1 MICFRNA
8 RGRYFALLL
17 LLWLIVNAAVRTT
30 LLVMAH
36 RTLETSFALPELIAI
51 YFRGTINDL
60 FPYILLTLP
69 MLPFLLLKKHLW
81 GGRTG
86 RIIFSL
92 IFWLYGCAFLFGAV
106 AETLFWDEFGSR
118 FNFIAVDY
126 LIYTTEVIRNITES
140 YPVFPLLAAI
150 AASAAVLAVIFLRGF
165 WKRAHLPAPRS
176 TWMTVVCI
184 LLVIAAVIYTPL
196 SASDRVERELSANGV
211 WSLFSAYR
219 NNELDYREFYSV
231 IDTDKAFRLVHDGL
245 QEKQVSFL
253 TPNSEEWRRTIT
265 ATRPEW
271 NPNVIQIV
279 VESLGTNLLGKN
291 TPNLNAVIQK
301 SLYLSGLMATG
312 TRTVRGIEALTLCL
326 PPTPGASIVRRPD
339 CGDLFSTGS
348 IFRARGYDTAF
359 VYGGFGYFDNMNAF
373 FSGNGFRI
381 VDRSSVSGSDITF
394 ANAWGMCDEDLFRT
408 SLREADACFE
418 QGRPFYQFV
427 LTTSN
432 HRPFTYPDGKVSIP
446 SGSGRSGAVAYT
458 DYAIGSFLKEAASRP
473 WFADTVFIISGD
485 HTSGAAGH
493 TDLPP
498 DRYRIPAIIYSPG
511 HIAPAQVNT
520 LCSQADIAPT
530 LFALLGWSYDSGF
543 FGRNVLDMKPEEGRA
558 WIGTYQILGML
569 KPDSLT
575 MLEPLK
581 DPVVSA
587 WNPDTGE
594 LGPLTDQERTKA
606 RIEETVAW
614 YQTAHDLFRRGRLKE
629 KTVMLRHEAER

>member
-8 RGRYFALLL
+8 RGRYLALLL
-17 LLWLIVNAAVRTT
+17 LLWLIVNASVRTA

-36 RTLETSFALPELIAI
+36 RTLDSSFDLPGLISI
-51 YFRGTINDL
+51 YFRGAVNDL

-69 MLPFLLLKKHLW
+69 ILPFLLLKKHLW

-126 LIYTTEVIRNITES
+126 LIYTTEVVRNITES
-140 YPVFPLLAAI
+140 YPVLPLLAAI
-150 AASAAVLAVIFLRGF
+150 AASAAVLTVIFLRGF

-176 TWMTVVCI
+176 ARMAAVCL

-231 IDTDKAFRLVHDGL
+231 IDADRAFRLVHDGL
-245 QEKQVSFL
+245 QEKQASFL
-253 TPNSEEWRRTIT
+253 TTKNDEWRRAVT
-265 ATRPEW
+265 AARPEW
-271 NPNVIQIV
+271 KPNVIQIV

-291 TPNLNAVIQK
+291 TPNLNAVIQE

-339 CGDLFSTGS
+339 CTDMFSTGS
-348 IFRARGYDTAF
+348 IFRTRGYDTAF

-394 ANAWGMCDEDLFRT
+394 ANAWGMCDEDLFRI

-418 QGRPFYQFV
+418 KGRPFYQFV

-432 HRPFTYPDGKVSIP
+432 HRPFTYPDGKISIP

-473 WFADTVFIISGD
+473 WFADTVFVISGD

-498 DRYRIPAIIYSPG
+498 DRYHIPAIIYSPG
-511 HIAPAQVNT
+511 HIAPARVNT

-530 LFALLGWSYDSGF
+530 LFALLNWSYDSGF

-606 RIEETVAW
+606 RIEETIAW
-614 YQTAHDLFRRGRLKE
+614 YQTAHDLFRSGRLKE

>member
-1 MICFRNA
+1 
-8 RGRYFALLL
+8 
-17 LLWLIVNAAVRTT
+17 
-30 LLVMAH
+30 MAH

-427 LTTSN
+427 LITSN

-543 FGRNVLDMKPEEGRA
+543 FGRNVLDMLPEEGRA

-581 DPVVSA
+581 EPVVTA

-594 LGPLTDQERTKA
+594 LGPLADREGTGT
-606 RIEETVAW
+606 RIEEAVAW
-614 YQTAHDLFRRGRLKE
+614 YQTAHDLFRSGRLKE